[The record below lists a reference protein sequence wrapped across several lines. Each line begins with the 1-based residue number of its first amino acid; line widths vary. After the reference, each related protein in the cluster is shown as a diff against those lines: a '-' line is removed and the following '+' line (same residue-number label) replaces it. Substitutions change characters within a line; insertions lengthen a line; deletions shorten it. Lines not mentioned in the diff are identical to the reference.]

1 MTKVKICGI
10 TTKQEIEYLNEFKPD
25 FAGFV
30 MFFKKSKRNVD
41 PNTAKKLLSNLN
53 KAVKTVAVMVN
64 PTIRQINT
72 AKECGFDY
80 VQVHGNAE
88 GSLLQSSPLPV
99 IKAFNVSDI
108 NRFDEYNKIDNI
120 AGFLFDSAVPGSG
133 KTFDWSLLEERP
145 QNENKMFILAGGLNP
160 DNVADAVERIK
171 PDCVDVSSGVES
183 NSGIGKSKKKIKE
196 FIAQAKSV

>member
-1 MTKVKICGI
+1 M
-10 TTKQEIEYLNEFKPD
+10 QEIEYLNEFKPD
-25 FAGFV
+25 FAGIV
-30 MFFKKSKRNVD
+30 MFFKNSKRNID
-41 PNTAKKLLSNLN
+41 PNTAIKLLNSLN
-53 KAVKTVAVMVN
+53 KSVKPVAVMAN
-64 PTIRQINT
+64 PTIGQINT

-80 VQVHGNAE
+80 VQAHGNVE

-108 NRFDEYNKIDNI
+108 NRLNEYNKIDNI

-133 KTFDWSLLEERP
+133 KTFDWSLLDKLP

-160 DNVADAVERIK
+160 DNVSDAIERIK

-183 NSGIGKSKKKIKE
+183 NSGIGKSKEKIKK
-196 FIAQAKSV
+196 FIIQAKSV